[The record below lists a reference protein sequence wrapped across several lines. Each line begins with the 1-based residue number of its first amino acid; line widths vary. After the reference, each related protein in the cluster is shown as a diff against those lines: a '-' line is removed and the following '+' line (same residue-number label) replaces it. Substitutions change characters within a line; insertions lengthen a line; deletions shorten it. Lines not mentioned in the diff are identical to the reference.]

1 MKRNT
6 KSLTAV
12 TAAVLLVLCLTQLT
26 APPILEGWDD
36 SDCTAA
42 YIRCLFT
49 AGVSG
54 LANVILGAS
63 MASFCTVGFV
73 WCKEFAS

>member
-12 TAAVLLVLCLTQLT
+12 TATVLLVLCLAQVM
-26 APPILEGWDD
+26 APPILEGWDE
-36 SDCTAA
+36 SECTAA
-42 YIRCLFT
+42 YIRCLFA

-54 LANVILGAS
+54 VANVIFGAG
-63 MASFCTVGFV
+63 MASFCTVGLA
-73 WCKEFAS
+73 WCKEFAA